1 MVGRIGKSRNQFSRQ
16 PPGGELPTL
25 SHVRSHESPTSARAE
40 TAGQSLGWSLPG
52 IRGRIGALVEI
63 AAANQS
69 TISLEELR
77 GLVSPGFPND
87 AALVRFLETDERLA
101 RRVTVV
107 GKEVAMRGREDLA
120 AARASQRDLTHARLG
135 QADSFLDLLS
145 KFCPWVD
152 LAGVSGSTAYAG
164 AKPDDDIDFFLV
176 TAERRS
182 WISLLL
188 AMATARLGRLRSRT
202 APQYCFNRIIEL
214 EECVQTFRDSRDA
227 LLAREALNLVVL
239 RGNDVYWELLTSA
252 PWIGDQFPELYE
264 TRRSASRTTCRD
276 TPQSLGLL
284 GDALN
289 AAAFMCLAPY
299 LWLAGL
305 LRNVGLKRA
314 GRDKECFRTIIRPD
328 SYATESTLYDELR
341 EAYRQAFA

>member
-1 MVGRIGKSRNQFSRQ
+1 
-16 PPGGELPTL
+16 
-25 SHVRSHESPTSARAE
+25 
-40 TAGQSLGWSLPG
+40 
-52 IRGRIGALVEI
+52 
-63 AAANQS
+63 
-69 TISLEELR
+69 
-77 GLVSPGFPND
+77 
-87 AALVRFLETDERLA
+87 
-101 RRVTVV
+101 
-107 GKEVAMRGREDLA
+107 MRGREDLA

-145 KFCPWVD
+145 KVCPWVD

-276 TPQSLGLL
+276 IPQSLGLL